1 MPSTVSEI
9 VFVADEMLSML
20 IGRHSDSLLASEM
33 VGDISWDFKSE
44 ILSFLEIRMP

>member
-1 MPSTVSEI
+1 M
-9 VFVADEMLSML
+9 FVADGMLSML

-33 VGDISWDFKSE
+33 VGYNSWEPKSE